1 MCVKHLGGKMKGF
14 GIIKP
19 LEQVGWIEKDA
30 PVAGPY
36 EAVLD
41 LLRLSPVPLTST
53 PLRKTQMLPS
63 EGYLGMKVSA
73 GSFP

>member
-1 MCVKHLGGKMKGF
+1 MKGF

-36 EAVLD
+36 EAVLEPVA
-41 LLRLSPVPLTST
+41 LLSPVPLTST
-53 PLRKTQMLPS
+53 PLRKIQMLPS

>member
-36 EAVLD
+36 EAVL
-41 LLRLSPVPLTST
+41 
-53 PLRKTQMLPS
+53 
-63 EGYLGMKVSA
+63 
-73 GSFP
+73 